1 MTNMERG
8 KYFEDFVI
16 DEEYISPGR
25 TITEADLVL
34 YTGLSGDYNQ
44 VHTDEE
50 YCKEVSIYKKR
61 VIHGLFALT
70 LVEGLKSRVGLFE
83 GTSLASLE
91 WRWRFLKPL
100 FIGDTV
106 KVKWKITQ
114 KKETRK
120 FDRGIITEQV
130 QLLNQNGEEIGEG
143 EHLVLMQ
150 RRGQK

>member
-1 MTNMERG
+1 MERG

-16 DEEYISPGR
+16 DEQYVSPGR

-61 VIHGLFALT
+61 VVHGLFGLS

-91 WRWRFLKPL
+91 WRWRFLLPL

-106 KVKWKITQ
+106 EVRWTIKSKRETS
-114 KKETRK
+114 KKE
-120 FDRGIITEQV
+120 RGIITEFV
-130 QLLNQNGEEIGEG
+130 QLVNQNEEVVGEG
-143 EHLVLMQ
+143 EHVVMMQ
-150 RRGQK
+150 RRPL

>member
-1 MTNMERG
+1 MERG
-8 KYFEDFVI
+8 KYFEDFVV
-16 DEEYISPGR
+16 DEQFVSPGR
-25 TITEADLVL
+25 TITEADLVM

-61 VIHGLFALT
+61 VIHGLFGLT

-91 WRWRFLKPL
+91 WRWRFLLPL

-106 KVKWKITQ
+106 KVRWTIKSKRETS
-114 KKETRK
+114 KKE
-120 FDRGIITEQV
+120 RGIITEFV
-130 QLLNQNGEEIGEG
+130 QLVNQNEEVIGEG
-143 EHLVLMQ
+143 EHVVMMQ
-150 RRGQK
+150 RRV

>member
-1 MTNMERG
+1 MERG
-8 KYFEDFVI
+8 KYFEDFVV
-16 DEEYISPGR
+16 DEQFVSPGR
-25 TITEADLVL
+25 TITEADLVM

-61 VIHGLFALT
+61 VIHGLFGLT

-91 WRWRFLKPL
+91 WRWRFLLPL

-106 KVKWKITQ
+106 KVRWTIKNKRETS
-114 KKETRK
+114 KKE
-120 FDRGIITEQV
+120 RGIITEFV
-130 QLLNQNGEEIGEG
+130 QLVNQNEEVVGEG
-143 EHLVLMQ
+143 EHVVMMQ
-150 RRGQK
+150 RRT

>member
-1 MTNMERG
+1 MERG

-16 DEEYISPGR
+16 DEEYVSPGR
-25 TITEADLVL
+25 TVTETDLVL
-34 YTGLSGDYNQ
+34 YAGLSGDYNQ

-50 YCKEVSIYKKR
+50 YCKQVSIYKKR
-61 VIHGLFALT
+61 VMHGLFALT
-70 LVEGLKSRVGLFE
+70 LVEGLKSRVALFE

-100 FIGDTV
+100 FVGDTV
-106 KVKWKITQ
+106 KVRWKITQ

-120 FDRGIITEQV
+120 PDRGIITEQV
-130 QLLNQNGEEIGEG
+130 QLVNQNEEVIGEG

-150 RRGQK
+150 RRRP